1 MKKIL
6 AMTLALTMTAL
17 MFASCGDKGDN
28 SESKAATTTT
38 TAATEA
44 PAETTPAED
53 ETPAETTSDEDKTS
67 EIDNSD
73 WKPLSA
79 IADSLECY
87 DNASLT
93 FAADSDVS
101 GIITPFYEAS
111 DELKPGEDGYSGDEA
126 KINFSVQEVAGV
138 PMLKCD
144 EEIYDTEDTAN
155 NGHKVL
161 KIQVD
166 MNKLFAAEPELMD
179 KVFTIK
185 AELVAI
191 AREQA
196 VYDDGMGPVT
206 VAWYGGAIGSNNN
219 GNWNGNT
226 GTIEMAS
233 DQGEGW
239 CDQWAH
245 TVASARIGLK
255 EQAKF
260 NHEYETNYE
269 TIMAWVVKSDID
281 LYIADLVFEDE
292 DGNVI
297 KVPEGAIPGGAS
309 YDKEELVDADSD
321 GIIEYDAD
329 GNIIL
334 EK

>member
-309 YDKEELVDADSD
+309 YEKEELVDADSD